1 MSETQIVSADQIA
14 NSAKESSEV
23 LPGYTLE
30 RRLGSGGFGEVW
42 KASAPGGLEKA
53 VKILY
58 GHYDEEQAETELKSL
73 ERVRSL
79 HHPFLLNIER
89 IEVASNR
96 LVIVT
101 ELAEESLEDR
111 FAACR
116 KFDLPGI
123 PYEELLGYLRDA
135 ADALDFMSSKH
146 GLQHLDVKPDNL
158 LLQSGHVKV
167 ADFGLTKDLSQSQV
181 SLVGAFTPLYAP
193 PELYEG
199 KPSAGSDQYSLAI
212 VYQVMLTGV
221 PPFLGR
227 TAAQL
232 AAQHLSSQPN
242 LQPLPMTDRP
252 AIARAL
258 SKHPDARFP
267 SCGDFLE
274 ELIRRRSGENE
285 RKPRVVSLPAEKK
298 QSSPTCSKKSV
309 FTGSTEFVN
318 SYIESRPHQ
327 TAGVEASQA
336 VYRPTLVIGL
346 GGLAGRVLGE
356 FKHRVRGRFGEDTQ
370 LPGLGLLYLD
380 TDGQAVSQASRADHG
395 SLSYQETL
403 AIPLR
408 SPQDYKSNDVDFSDW
423 LSRRW
428 LFNIPR
434 SR

>member
-1 MSETQIVSADQIA
+1 
-14 NSAKESSEV
+14 
-23 LPGYTLE
+23 
-30 RRLGSGGFGEVW
+30 
-42 KASAPGGLEKA
+42 
-53 VKILY
+53 
-58 GHYDEEQAETELKSL
+58 
-73 ERVRSL
+73 
-79 HHPFLLNIER
+79 
-89 IEVASNR
+89 
-96 LVIVT
+96 
-101 ELAEESLEDR
+101 
-111 FAACR
+111 
-116 KFDLPGI
+116 
-123 PYEELLGYLRDA
+123 LGYLRDA

-285 RKPRVVSLPAEKK
+285 RKPRVVSLPSE
-298 QSSPTCSKKSV
+298 
-309 FTGSTEFVN
+309 
-318 SYIESRPHQ
+318 
-327 TAGVEASQA
+327 
-336 VYRPTLVIGL
+336 
-346 GGLAGRVLGE
+346 
-356 FKHRVRGRFGEDTQ
+356 
-370 LPGLGLLYLD
+370 
-380 TDGQAVSQASRADHG
+380 
-395 SLSYQETL
+395 
-403 AIPLR
+403 
-408 SPQDYKSNDVDFSDW
+408 
-423 LSRRW
+423 
-428 LFNIPR
+428 
-434 SR
+434 